1 MDGKVGVGMDGKVG
15 VGMDGKVGEEWMVR
29 WERNGW

>member
-1 MDGKVGVGMDGKVG
+1 MDGKVRVGMDGKVG

>member
-29 WERNGW
+29 WE

>member
-15 VGMDGKVGEEWMVR
+15 VGMDGMVGEEWMVR
-29 WERNGW
+29 WE